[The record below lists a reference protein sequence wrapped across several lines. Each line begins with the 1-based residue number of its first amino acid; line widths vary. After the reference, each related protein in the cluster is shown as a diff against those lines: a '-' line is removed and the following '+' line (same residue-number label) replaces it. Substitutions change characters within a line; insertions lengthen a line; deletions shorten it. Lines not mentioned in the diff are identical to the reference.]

1 MKLKIKIKPKL
12 SYFVSIF
19 VSFIILSYFAYKG
32 IVAYLIHRELYGG
45 GIDTLVLLRASIAGI
60 MFLLI
65 LLFIQFIKIP
75 DLKSHRS
82 ILRGVFI
89 GWVSVFII
97 LVVVNLSSI
106 YFMLLTAIVSSFTLL
121 TLLSLE
127 NQIKEQK
134 NTLTEK
140 EIYLLQQ
147 LAKKNSLLVRKIII
161 FIIFIIFQNNCFAKD
176 MILDQLKNPNF
187 TTQYQQW
194 NFVTD
199 QVMGGVSTGKF
210 TVEKIDEVICYR
222 MTGDVS
228 TKNNGGFIQ
237 IRAKLSPQINTEVY
251 DGVYLKVYGNEKNYN
266 LHLRTG
272 LTLAPWQYYSF
283 TFPTTKNWTEIRVPF
298 SKFKKSNFYQPKKIF
313 GQNIKSVGLVA
324 GFDDFKSDICL
335 SEIGF
340 Y

>member
-12 SYFVSIF
+12 SYYVSIF

-106 YFMLLTAIVSSFTLL
+106 YFMILTAIVSSFTLL

-147 LAKKNSLLVRKIII
+147 LAKKK
-161 FIIFIIFQNNCFAKD
+161 
-176 MILDQLKNPNF
+176 
-187 TTQYQQW
+187 
-194 NFVTD
+194 
-199 QVMGGVSTGKF
+199 
-210 TVEKIDEVICYR
+210 
-222 MTGDVS
+222 
-228 TKNNGGFIQ
+228 
-237 IRAKLSPQINTEVY
+237 
-251 DGVYLKVYGNEKNYN
+251 
-266 LHLRTG
+266 
-272 LTLAPWQYYSF
+272 
-283 TFPTTKNWTEIRVPF
+283 
-298 SKFKKSNFYQPKKIF
+298 
-313 GQNIKSVGLVA
+313 
-324 GFDDFKSDICL
+324 
-335 SEIGF
+335 
-340 Y
+340 